1 MPNRVQEAFMRS
13 YVVLVNWTEK
23 GIVNVR
29 DTEKRLA
36 QGVKLTK
43 DFGVKITNVYWTLGA
58 YDMVAIM
65 EAPDDESITAHLLN
79 VCSEG
84 FIRTTTLRAFDKGA
98 FDKVLSKIT

>member
-1 MPNRVQEAFMRS
+1 MSHWEEIMTT
-13 YVVLVNWTEK
+13 YVVLVNWTDK

-36 QGVKLTK
+36 GGVKAAK
-43 DFGVKITNVYWTLGA
+43 DFGVKLKEAYWTLGG
-58 YDMVAIM
+58 YDMVSIM
-65 EAPDDESITAHLLN
+65 EAPDDESLSAHLLH

-98 FDKVLSKIT
+98 FDKVIAKLG